1 MQESFK
7 NNEKFR
13 SLIENISDGIMAIDL
28 DWKVVYLNLTAA
40 KMLGKSRE
48 SLTGKNIWEEF
59 PGSVGSKFYQA
70 FHDALRS
77 QHRAIVEDYSV
88 FLSGWIRATIF
99 PSLKGLT
106 IYFHD
111 ITSEKEAEARA
122 SKTEADF
129 RLFLDR
135 ITDGFIVLDKEFRY
149 LYVNKKMGDLLSR
162 DPESLIG
169 KKIWEEFPDAVGSPT
184 YRAFQTAFKE
194 QRFISNMDYY
204 APLQF
209 WQENYIYPSA
219 EGLSVFIKDVSD
231 RRRLEKELK
240 EKERDLQFELMI
252 TALEAQE
259 KERTYIGRELH
270 DNVNQL
276 LVATKLMLAL
286 MRDNPGKMCTAVL
299 SRCIDNLE
307 KAIQENRKIA
317 HELVTPDLK
326 EESLAEQLRLLLQA
340 MLTPNNI
347 EIVVDACF
355 NERVLDQPKKLAV
368 YRIAQEQCTNIV
380 KYAKAK
386 RVYLSLSN
394 DEELF
399 TMIISDDGI
408 GMTET
413 EKCAGIGL
421 KNIAAR
427 VAFFGGSM
435 KVTTQRGKGFQLL
448 VTLPIQPTVN
458 AHTIGQP

>member
-1 MQESFK
+1 MQESFED
-7 NNEKFR
+7 NEMFR
-13 SLIENISDGIMAIDL
+13 SLIEDISDGIMAIDHN
-28 DWKVVYLNLTAA
+28 WKVVYLNLTAV
-40 KMLGKSRE
+40 KMLSKSRE
-48 SLTGKNIWEEF
+48 SLLGENIWDKF
-59 PGSVGSKFYQA
+59 PGSVGGKFYRA
-70 FHDALRS
+70 NHDALRS
-77 QHRAIVEDYSV
+77 QKKTIVEDYSV
-88 FLSGWIRATIF
+88 FLGGWIRATIF

-111 ITSEKEAEARA
+111 ITAEKEAKARA

-129 RLFLDR
+129 GLFLDR

-149 LYVNKKMGDLLSR
+149 VYVNKAIGDLLNR
-162 DPESLIG
+162 DPQSLIG
-169 KKIWEEFPDAVGSPT
+169 KNVWEEFPDAVGSTT
-184 YRAFQTAFKE
+184 YKAFQTAFKE
-194 QRFISNMDYY
+194 QRFICNMDHY

-209 WQENYIYPSA
+209 WQEEYIYPSA

-231 RRRLEKELK
+231 RKRLEKELK

-252 TALEAQE
+252 TALEAEE
-259 KERTYIGRELH
+259 KERTSIGRELH

-286 MRDNPGKMCTAVL
+286 MRDDLAKLSTPIL
-299 SRCIDNLE
+299 SRCVDNLE

-326 EESLAEQLRLLLQA
+326 DESLTEQLGLLLQT

-347 EIVVDACF
+347 EIAIDARF
-355 NERVLDQPKKLAV
+355 NEAVLDQQKKLAV

-386 RVYLSLSN
+386 RVDLSLSN
-394 DEELF
+394 NDQLF
-399 TMIISDDGI
+399 TMIISDDGV
-408 GMTET
+408 GMTKT
-413 EKCAGIGL
+413 DKSAGIGL

-427 VAFFGGSM
+427 VSFFGGHM
-435 KVTTQRGKGFQLL
+435 EITTRKGKGFQLL
-448 VTLPIQPTVN
+448 VTLPVRPATS
-458 AHTIGQP
+458 AHTLAE